1 MISGCRQRFSD
12 VIPHGDGAMEIS
24 YISVSASQGLH
35 MNFIVLHLAM
45 VLTLQIYI
53 KIPNDESIEI
63 KKSLFYRGKIR
74 KKLYFQKMEEKNI
87 E

>member
-12 VIPHGDGAMEIS
+12 VIPHGDGVMEIP
-24 YISVSASQGLH
+24 YISVRASQGSH

-45 VLTLQIYI
+45 VLTFANLH
-53 KIPNDESIEI
+53 
-63 KKSLFYRGKIR
+63 
-74 KKLYFQKMEEKNI
+74 KNP

>member
-12 VIPHGDGAMEIS
+12 VIPHGDGVMKIP

-45 VLTLQIYI
+45 VLTIA
-53 KIPNDESIEI
+53 
-63 KKSLFYRGKIR
+63 KIR
-74 KKLYFQKMEEKNI
+74 FFVERRRNWGNINFVEVEKLESPTN
-87 E
+87 